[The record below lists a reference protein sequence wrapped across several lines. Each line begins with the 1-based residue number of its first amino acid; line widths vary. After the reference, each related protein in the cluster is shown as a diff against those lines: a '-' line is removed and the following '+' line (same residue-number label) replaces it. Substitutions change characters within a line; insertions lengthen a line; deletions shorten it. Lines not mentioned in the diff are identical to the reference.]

1 MFNSK
6 QREFEMRMEHLKESM
21 DKLGEEKKGV
31 EKDLEKAK
39 ARISELEEKLAQTE
53 VESLRKEARETLAEA
68 QGLKELYL
76 RKNEDFDS
84 NMQAESENYAKEE
97 VRARRKFN
105 EELAQQKK
113 DTEEYVGDTVETFS
127 ETYNYYLNQIKV
139 LMDALGQVA
148 TKTGKHLFSGE
159 EVDLKTEFG
168 RRMMR
173 ALKQEAET
181 LPQEGGNRVLFGA
194 PEEEEEKK
202 EEPKAEEVKAEEAE
216 APVEEA
222 KEEPEAEAAEVVEAA
237 EAVEAAAS
245 AGAVEAAAEEAA
257 KAVEETVKA
266 EVPVEELDEEDTE
279 KMMEEWAAA
288 LNALDRKA
296 IKAEKKGKKKDGD
309 KKKKKKKDK
318 KDKKDKK
325 KDKKD

>member
-1 MFNSK
+1 MFGSNNK
-6 QREFEMRMEHLKESM
+6 NYEMQIEHLKES
-21 DKLGEEKKGV
+21 LNNVTEEKKKV
-31 EKDLEKAK
+31 ENELEKYK
-39 ARISELEEKLAQTE
+39 ARISELEEKLAQTDLE
-53 VESLRKEARETLAEA
+53 VLKKETQETLAEY

-76 RKNEDFDS
+76 RKNQEFDG
-84 NMQAESENYAKEE
+84 NLQAKEESYAKEE
-97 VRARRKFN
+97 SLARHHLK
-105 EELAQQKK
+105 EEIVQQKQ
-113 DTEEYVGDTVETFS
+113 DTEKIVSDTVNTFS

-216 APVEEA
+216 A
-222 KEEPEAEAAEVVEAA
+222 AEAVEAVETVAAA

-245 AGAVEAAAEEAA
+245 AAAVEAAAEEAA
-257 KAVEETVKA
+257 KAVEEAVKA

-288 LNALDRKA
+288 LNALDKKA

>member
-31 EKDLEKAK
+31 EKNLEKAK

-202 EEPKAEEVKAEEAE
+202 EEPKAEEVKAEAAE
-216 APVEEA
+216 A
-222 KEEPEAEAAEVVEAA
+222 VEAV

-245 AGAVEAAAEEAA
+245 AAAVEAAAEEAA

>member
-31 EKDLEKAK
+31 EKNLEKAR

-216 APVEEA
+216 AAEA
-222 KEEPEAEAAEVVEAA
+222 VEAET
-237 EAVEAAAS
+237 VEAAAS
-245 AGAVEAAAEEAA
+245 AAAVEAAAEEAA
-257 KAVEETVKA
+257 KAVEEAVKA

-288 LNALDRKA
+288 LNALDKKA

>member
-6 QREFEMRMEHLKESM
+6 EKEFELRIEHLKESM

-31 EKDLEKAK
+31 EKNLEKART
-39 ARISELEEKLAQTE
+39 RISELEEKLAQTE

-216 APVEEA
+216 A
-222 KEEPEAEAAEVVEAA
+222 AEAVEAV

-245 AGAVEAAAEEAA
+245 AAAVEAAAEEAA
-257 KAVEETVKA
+257 KAVEEAVKA

-288 LNALDRKA
+288 LNALDKKA

>member
-31 EKDLEKAK
+31 EKNLEKAR

-202 EEPKAEEVKAEEAE
+202 EEPKAEEVKAE
-216 APVEEA
+216 
-222 KEEPEAEAAEVVEAA
+222 
-237 EAVEAAAS
+237 AAAS
-245 AGAVEAAAEEAA
+245 AAAVEAAAEEAA
-257 KAVEETVKA
+257 KAVEEAVKA

-288 LNALDRKA
+288 LNALDKKA

>member
-31 EKDLEKAK
+31 EKNLEKAK

-216 APVEEA
+216 A
-222 KEEPEAEAAEVVEAA
+222 AEAVEAVEAVAAA
-237 EAVEAAAS
+237 EAVEAAAT
-245 AGAVEAAAEEAA
+245 AAAVEAAAEEAA
-257 KAVEETVKA
+257 KAVEEAVKA

>member
-113 DTEEYVGDTVETFS
+113 DTEEYVGDTVETFGES
-127 ETYNYYLNQIKV
+127 YNYYLNQIKV

-222 KEEPEAEAAEVVEAA
+222 KEEPEAEAAEVVEA
-237 EAVEAAAS
+237 VE
-245 AGAVEAAAEEAA
+245 AVEAAAEEAA
-257 KAVEETVKA
+257 KAVEEAVKA

-288 LNALDRKA
+288 LNALDKKA

-309 KKKKKKKDK
+309 KKKKKKDK

>member
-31 EKDLEKAK
+31 EKNLEKAR

-139 LMDALGQVA
+139 LMDALGPVA

-216 APVEEA
+216 A
-222 KEEPEAEAAEVVEAA
+222 AEAVEAVETVAAA

-245 AGAVEAAAEEAA
+245 AAAVEAAAEEAA
-257 KAVEETVKA
+257 KAVEEAVKA

-288 LNALDRKA
+288 LNALDKKS